1 MGRKGV
7 IKIVEAVI
15 ASVILLASITY
26 FISPSIFS
34 EPGVGWSNAML
45 KLKADD
51 ILAVLALNG
60 TIQDAVVLNNGS
72 KLGNEI
78 SSMLRGPIDFI
89 VEIEGLPNPVIYV
102 ESNKKNLLE
111 NLIGTSLNYRGRE
124 ITIYIKTISWSNIDP
139 KTNII
144 FLFGY
149 ENLSSK
155 MRFLNLFLDRGGT
168 IFMLTN
174 LTEEQ
179 TNDNIIKNIFDLEWN
194 DIGNPSAISRFYDY
208 NDPEKI
214 SFRIAKYFTN
224 ISGLPPDYPFAN
236 FERGIDINHIAVD
249 SKTIIISTNKRFS
262 FVKVNEEIT
271 KNGNGRAVWF
281 ADYDYSDANTTELLK
296 AVILWASGEKYQLVP
311 DPSLQKELP
320 SSYFTLRY
328 IIANNRCETG
338 YCFEPYQVNLKV
350 WHVFY

>member
-124 ITIYIKTISWSNIDP
+124 ITIYIKTISWSSLAERPIYQLLPALSGLKVLVRRLIGHQDSRPGDQKSPGKGVFFENKIG
-139 KTNII
+139 K
-144 FLFGY
+144 
-149 ENLSSK
+149 ENLQGSK
-155 MRFLNLFLDRGGT
+155 M
-168 IFMLTN
+168 I
-174 LTEEQ
+174 
-179 TNDNIIKNIFDLEWN
+179 
-194 DIGNPSAISRFYDY
+194 
-208 NDPEKI
+208 
-214 SFRIAKYFTN
+214 
-224 ISGLPPDYPFAN
+224 
-236 FERGIDINHIAVD
+236 
-249 SKTIIISTNKRFS
+249 
-262 FVKVNEEIT
+262 VKLI
-271 KNGNGRAVWF
+271 
-281 ADYDYSDANTTELLK
+281 
-296 AVILWASGEKYQLVP
+296 
-311 DPSLQKELP
+311 
-320 SSYFTLRY
+320 
-328 IIANNRCETG
+328 
-338 YCFEPYQVNLKV
+338 
-350 WHVFY
+350 